1 LQEDIS
7 NRLNVLGLIVFDY
20 IDKAFEV
27 QERLV
32 QAWNDGKIVDADE
45 IDTVVQSRF
54 EDISRARLKLF
65 DGSNTE

>member
-7 NRLNVLGLIVFDY
+7 NRLNVLRLIVFDY